1 MEYAKK
7 TRAELISL
15 CKEKN
20 IKGYSTK
27 KKDELITLLQAN
39 ESKPKNEV
47 IAPDPTQ
54 LRMVDL
60 FAGTGA
66 FTLAFE
72 ATNKVKCVFANDFVD
87 ASKKAYDEN
96 FSHKLTLQDINDVKV
111 TDIPSHDI
119 LTGGFPCFVKG
130 TLVLT
135 NNGYKPIETVTLTD
149 KLLTHTG
156 KFQNIVNIQRKFDAS
171 LFNTVTPVYRP
182 HAIIATPEHP
192 FYVRQGV
199 YDKPVW
205 LPANKLSRYYFIGMH
220 INQESIIPSIYTHA
234 LNTNKIWYSLGYYI
248 AHPND
253 YTHCEHK
260 QDFVLFED
268 YIRQSFIPEWIQS
281 VPIDCINFFLQGF
294 VNNQTTTTI
303 YSYSSALAIQR
314 LSLKTNKIC
323 NIQLT
328 DTIPNE
334 YTLTIE
340 SYQMSSVFFIQ
351 DDYAWFS
358 ILDRQS
364 ELKEPQTVYNF
375 EVETNNSYC
384 VENGIV
390 HNCQPF
396 SLAGKQLGFEDER
409 ANVFWKILKII
420 DKHQPSCV
428 VLENVKN
435 LVSHDNGK
443 TFETITTNLK
453 QRGYYIKHKVLNT
466 AKITGIPQHRE
477 RIYIVCLKSK
487 GVYDKFSLDFPEV
500 EKQQVSAMYQKDPIP
515 DKYYYTDASSTW
527 DLVSTNITKSN
538 TVYQYRRVYVREN
551 KSNEYPTLTANMG
564 GGGHNVPLIKDEK
577 GIRKLTP
584 RECFTVQ
591 GFPSTYKLPKL
602 SDANLYKLAGNAV
615 SVPVVRLIA
624 ERLIPLL
631 QNPPTGE
638 AEPREPGEP
647 GEPDEDLSEL
657 SGIEELAIGVSES
670 ESESE
675 A

>member
-1 MEYAKK
+1 
-7 TRAELISL
+7 
-15 CKEKN
+15 
-20 IKGYSTK
+20 
-27 KKDELITLLQAN
+27 
-39 ESKPKNEV
+39 
-47 IAPDPTQ
+47 
-54 LRMVDL
+54 
-60 FAGTGA
+60 
-66 FTLAFE
+66 
-72 ATNKVKCVFANDFVD
+72 
-87 ASKKAYDEN
+87 
-96 FSHKLTLQDINDVKV
+96 V

-135 NNGYKPIETVTLTD
+135 DSGYKPIESVTLHD

-156 KFQNIVNIQRKFDAS
+156 KFRRILNKQRKFDAS
-171 LFNTVTPVYRP
+171 LFNTVTPVYRS

-192 FYVRQGV
+192 FYVRQGQH
-199 YDKPVW
+199 DKPVW
-205 LPANKLSRYYFIGMH
+205 LPANTLTRYHFIGMH
-220 INQESIIPSIYTHA
+220 INQESTIPSTYASA
-234 LNTNKIWYSLGYYI
+234 LSSNKIWYSLGYYI
-248 AHPND
+248 ANPKD
-253 YTHCEHK
+253 YSLCEHK
-260 QDFVLFED
+260 QDLVAFED
-268 YIRQSFIPEWIQS
+268 YITSAVIPEWLQS
-281 VPIDCINFFLQGF
+281 APIDCINFFLQGYM
-294 VNNQTTTTI
+294 NDQTSSSTF
-303 YSYSSALAIQR
+303 YSYSTALAIQR
-314 LSLKTNKIC
+314 LALKTNKIC

-328 DTIPNE
+328 DTNPNE
-334 YTLTIE
+334 YIVTFE
-340 SYQMSSVFFIQ
+340 PYQMSSTFFIEGE
-351 DDYAWFS
+351 YAWFS
-358 ILDRQS
+358 IVDRQS
-364 ELKEPQTVYNF
+364 ELKEPQIVYNF
-375 EVETNNSYC
+375 EVETDNSYC
-384 VENGIV
+384 VENAIV

-420 DKHQPSCV
+420 DAHSPSCI

-435 LVSHDNGK
+435 LVSHDDGK
-443 TFETITTNLK
+443 TFETIITNLK

-487 GVYDKFSLDFPEV
+487 TVYDKFSLDFPDQN
-500 EKQQVSAMYQKDPIP
+500 KQQVSAMYQKDPIP

-527 DLVSTNITKSN
+527 DLVSNNITKSN

-564 GGGHNVPLIKDEK
+564 AGGHNVPLIKDEK

-584 RECFTVQ
+584 RECFNVQ
-591 GFPSTYKLPKL
+591 GFPNTYKLPKL

-631 QNPPTGE
+631 ENPPTEE
-638 AEPREPGEP
+638 AVPEES
-647 GEPDEDLSEL
+647 DEDSSVL

-670 ESESE
+670 EEEE